1 MTKLH
6 YTRYVFDL
14 KLHVNRNSWVFAV
27 NVELVSTIII
37 LSRVDSLLHSIGFL
51 EVAKVKYTRTNLY
64 DVCLKKKKK
73 KKSTTYA
80 AGSVSFFITLATI
93 SHD

>member
-37 LSRVDSLLHSIGFL
+37 SSRVDSLLHSIGFL

-73 KKSTTYA
+73 KINDIC
-80 AGSVSFFITLATI
+80 GWFGIFFITLATI